1 MPAPGSRFEFPEW
14 SWDTWSQHRL
24 LSAQGR
30 GVLPGASGC
39 AQGAICGAAWEGEGE
54 KLGYLVRAGCQA
66 GSDGAEQMCV
76 DTWDQGTKLPSHLS
90 FLAAVRTGNG
100 IEEPALGPAKGSW
113 EQGQPAETQSSDVI
127 GKCSNQGTGGSALYT
142 THPRSPASS
151 QQQSWVL
158 MLPWA
163 PGSSAV

>member
-30 GVLPGASGC
+30 GILPGASGC

-76 DTWDQGTKLPSHLS
+76 DTWDQGTKLPSHPSL
-90 FLAAVRTGNG
+90 LRG
-100 IEEPALGPAKGSW
+100 
-113 EQGQPAETQSSDVI
+113 GQDRE
-127 GKCSNQGTGGSALYT
+127 GHRG
-142 THPRSPASS
+142 AS
-151 QQQSWVL
+151 
-158 MLPWA
+158 
-163 PGSSAV
+163 PGSCQRVQGIRAAGRDTEQ

>member
-30 GVLPGASGC
+30 GILPGASGC

-76 DTWDQGTKLPSHLS
+76 DTWDQGMKLTSHPPFAEGLC
-90 FLAAVRTGNG
+90 RTGNG
-100 IEEPALGPAKGSW
+100 IAEPALGSACIDT
-113 EQGQPAETQSSDVI
+113 EQ
-127 GKCSNQGTGGSALYT
+127 
-142 THPRSPASS
+142 
-151 QQQSWVL
+151 
-158 MLPWA
+158 
-163 PGSSAV
+163 